1 MQTVVSSRWQT
12 VIPASVRRR
21 HHIAEGD
28 QILWIDEGQ
37 TIRVVP
43 LPADPIGALR
53 GSGRG
58 ERLVERLL
66 GDRRAEHEREP

>member
-1 MQTVVSSRWQT
+1 MQSIVSSRGQT
-12 VIPASVRRR
+12 VIPASVRRH

-43 LPADPIGALR
+43 LPADPISALR
-53 GSGRG
+53 GAGRG

-66 GDRRAEHEREP
+66 DERRLERERER

>member
-1 MQTVVSSRWQT
+1 MQSVVSSRGQT
-12 VIPASVRRR
+12 VIPASVRRQ
-21 HHIAEGD
+21 HHIEEGD

-43 LPADPIGALR
+43 LPADPISALR
-53 GSGRG
+53 GAGRG

-66 GDRRAEHEREP
+66 EERRLERERER